1 MTQNFISTTSNPNVF
16 ISYDVELLLLQ
27 LQHSDGVI
35 RQHSREVLGKLGRQ
49 VVPLLI
55 ELLSHRSEH
64 VRWEACKTL
73 ARIKDPRSGY
83 ALAEALLDDD
93 SDVRWVAAEA
103 LIALE
108 QNAIEPLLQIIEVHF
123 DSILLRQSAHH
134 VLAVLKRE
142 NKVDEKVELVYEAL
156 SSIMFPMRLAVAAN
170 NALDHLRQHRTSTAG

>member
-1 MTQNFISTTSNPNVF
+1 MTQNFISTTADPNVF
-16 ISYDVELLLLQ
+16 ICYDIELLLLQ

-35 RQHSREVLGKLGRQ
+35 RQHSREVLGKLGKQ
-49 VVPLLI
+49 VVPSLI
-55 ELLSHRSEH
+55 ELLSHRNEH

-73 ARIKDPRSGY
+73 ERIKDPSSGC
-83 ALAEALLDDD
+83 ALAVSLLDDD

-108 QNAIEPLLQIIEVHF
+108 HNAIEPLMQIIEVHF

-134 VLAVLKRE
+134 VLAALKRE
-142 NKVDEKVELVYEAL
+142 NLLDEKVELVYEAL

-170 NALDHLRQHRTSTAG
+170 NALDHLRENRLQ